1 MGSLSQPDVVE
12 DCFGVLKL
20 YDNGSIHRVS
30 DSDINFEKYNFEN
43 DTIGEGCDVEFEDC
57 IFDDIHQ
64 LYLRVYR
71 PCSTSKNVKMPIL
84 YFIHGGGFCLGSRTW
99 PNCHNYCLRLSSQLH
114 AVVIAPDYRLAPEHR
129 LPAAI
134 EDGLNAVKWL
144 QLQAKLR
151 EEGDYCNE
159 RLSTRLI
166 EDGVDFSKVFIIGDS
181 SGGNIAHHLA
191 VHFGSGLSE
200 LHPVQIH
207 GYVLLGPFFGGLV
220 RTISEAEGPPEPA
233 LDLDSLDRFWRL
245 SLPIGESQ
253 DHPSANPFGPNSPSL
268 EKTLL
273 DPILVIAGE
282 SEIMKDRIKDYASRL
297 KKLGKDITYVEFEG
311 EHHGFYLHKSSSLA
325 SSQLFTLL
333 KRFIMAN

>member
-1 MGSLSQPDVVE
+1 MMGSLSQPEVVE

-30 DSDINFEKYNFEN
+30 ESDIDFEKYNFEN
-43 DTIGEGCDVEFEDC
+43 DIIGEGCNVKWEDC

-71 PCSTSKNVKMPIL
+71 PCNTSKNIFSDKMRIL

-99 PNCHNYCLRLSSQLH
+99 PNCHNYCLRLSSQLQ

-159 RLSTRLI
+159 GLSTCSRLI
-166 EDGVDFSKVFIIGDS
+166 EEGVDFSKVFIIGDS

-191 VHFGSGLSE
+191 VHLGSGLSE
-200 LHPVQIH
+200 LHPVQIR

-220 RTISEAEGPPEPA
+220 RTISEAEGPPEPV
-233 LDLDSLDRFWRL
+233 LDLDSLDRYY
-245 SLPIGESQ
+245 SLHVFNI
-253 DHPSANPFGPNSPSL
+253 
-268 EKTLL
+268 
-273 DPILVIAGE
+273 
-282 SEIMKDRIKDYASRL
+282 
-297 KKLGKDITYVEFEG
+297 
-311 EHHGFYLHKSSSLA
+311 
-325 SSQLFTLL
+325 
-333 KRFIMAN
+333 